1 MNRAALVVFPLF
13 LFAGSCYYVFL
24 TDYLKLQR
32 VSRDFRQKKKRRRT
46 RPSSVVSGSRQ
57 SRGRAFV
64 FCLFVFFLVRSL
76 FLFLRQQIGR
86 NFYGFLFFGLFFFCF
101 VWFLTEGVFVCVFI
115 GASDRLACRRRG
127 RWKGKSA
134 AVSLSLSLSLSLSF
148 HPSLFLSSFLSR
160 TRFRDFV
167 PFPHGSLTP
176 VGRGGRSK
184 KTKYMK

>member
-86 NFYGFLFFGLFFFCF
+86 NFYGFLFFGLFFFVSF
-101 VWFLTEGVFVCVFI
+101 GFLLRGFSSAFLLEPPTGWPAGVV
-115 GASDRLACRRRG
+115 GDG
-127 RWKGKSA
+127 KGNLR
-134 AVSLSLSLSLSLSF
+134 LSLSLSLSLSIHLSF
-148 HPSLFLSSFLSR
+148 YRPFSLALVFVISF
-160 TRFRDFV
+160 
-167 PFPHGSLTP
+167 
-176 VGRGGRSK
+176 RSH
-184 KTKYMK
+184 TAL